1 MAASQPEL
9 LLRRELGNTGL
20 MVTPLCI
27 GTAVLGSMPQVF
39 GYAVDEERALATMR
53 MVLEGPINFIDTG
66 ANYSDGESERRIGL
80 AMRERGGLP
89 DDFVLATKA
98 DPDAKTG
105 DFSTAQ
111 VRRSIERSL
120 RLLQVE
126 RLQLVYLHEVE
137 SVPFEYTMSS
147 GGPAEGLLRAKE
159 EGLVQHVGVSG
170 GPIELMSKLVKTG
183 AFEVVLSHNR
193 YTLLNTAAS
202 PLLDLAATHRM
213 AAVNAAPFGGGILIK
228 GPDLVSK
235 YAYAAASPELLERVH
250 AIDSLCKRHGVPLAA
265 VALQFSLR
273 EPRIATTVVGISRPE
288 RVAQTVELAQ
298 VLVPDALWE
307 ELRDIGIQ
315 HDDLG

>member
-1 MAASQPEL
+1 MAALQPEL